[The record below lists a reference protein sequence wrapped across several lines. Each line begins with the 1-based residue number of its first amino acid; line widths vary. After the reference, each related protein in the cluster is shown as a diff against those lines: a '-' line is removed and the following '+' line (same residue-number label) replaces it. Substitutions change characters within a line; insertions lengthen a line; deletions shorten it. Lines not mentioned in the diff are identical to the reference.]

1 MQFDAYSLE
10 LWKVEWSEITLIS
23 SDPWGKLK
31 SISQLH
37 PFTDWPHFAG
47 DITDKITDD
56 DIPDDADEVPLVQ
69 VLEVC
74 QAQLVGVV
82 TEVDRVD
89 IPSNLLPENR
99 KY

>member
-1 MQFDAYSLE
+1 MQFGAYSLE

-23 SDPWGKLK
+23 SGPWGKLE

-37 PFTDWPHFAG
+37 SFTDLLLTPF
-47 DITDKITDD
+47 ITDD
-56 DIPDDADEVPLVQ
+56 DIPNDADQVPLVQ

-82 TEVDRVD
+82 TEVDRVN
-89 IPSNLLPENR
+89 IPSNFLPENR

>member
-1 MQFDAYSLE
+1 MGISLM
-10 LWKVEWSEITLIS
+10 
-23 SDPWGKLK
+23 
-31 SISQLH
+31 
-37 PFTDWPHFAG
+37 
-47 DITDKITDD
+47 ITDD

-74 QAQLVGVV
+74 QTQLVSVV

-89 IPSNLLPENR
+89 IPSNLLPE